1 MAVAISLVAE
11 KASKNTAG
19 LTDIW
24 AAGGCEDKKG
34 GTSLFQYIL
43 KRLGQTFL
51 VLIGITLITF
61 LLLNVVPGNPV
72 AMMLDKRA
80 DEATIEK
87 VRHEMGLDVPLH
99 EQYIDFVKGAVKLD
113 FGTSYFTKEVVTD
126 AIVRCFKVTVKLA
139 AMSFLFAVVLGITC
153 GMIAAVYRG
162 RWIDSTLMTLS
173 VVGVSAPSFWIA
185 IILQIV
191 IGLKLDLLP
200 ISGFDGPLNY
210 ILPSIALGTR
220 YAGSIARITRTSMLD
235 VIKQD
240 YIRTARSKGVK
251 ESVVIMKHA
260 LKNAMIPIVTLV
272 GTELG
277 NMLTGSMLIEKVFS
291 IPGIGKLAV
300 DAMSNRD
307 LPLLQG
313 TVVYIALVFVI
324 VNLVVDLSY
333 ALIDP
338 RIRYGKGEG

>member
-1 MAVAISLVAE
+1 M
-11 KASKNTAG
+11 
-19 LTDIW
+19 
-24 AAGGCEDKKG
+24 
-34 GTSLFQYIL
+34 FQYIL

-61 LLLNVVPGNPV
+61 LLLNVVPGDPV

-333 ALIDP
+333 SLIDP